1 MLVTLFDMRYFCAH
15 VVSSTGL
22 ADDPGPGSGAWI
34 RPPFSEGGGP
44 AAPSSGGGE
53 PDWRSLFERERRRA
67 EELRRGEIGWRAKA
81 RSRRRQFE
89 IGRDKLAGAR
99 AEAGEV
105 RRAARKA
112 LSLRAEVGRLK
123 RLLAE
128 AGMDSRK
135 RSTIASL
142 RLEVAAQRARIGE
155 LEAELAKVRATKAV
169 HAKARFGR
177 KSERR
182 ERAGSDRPRGQ
193 RAGAAGHGRTPRPGL
208 EKRAEVHNPAA
219 DERVCSDCGKP
230 YVANGSDTSELIEV
244 SVKAHTRVIAR
255 PRWRRS
261 CDCAAA
267 PPEVSAPPVA
277 RLFANTAYGTSVW
290 ARFLYERY
298 ACLRPLN
305 RVADWLTGQG
315 LAISAGTLA
324 DGARRL
330 APLFE
335 PLSAAILARQK
346 EARLRR
352 GDETAWRIRALG
364 EAGGSRR
371 AWLWI
376 GVCEDAVYFHVDP
389 SRSAAA
395 AARLF
400 GDAAP
405 GTVLVCD
412 RYSAYKKLGREL
424 GDRLTLA
431 FCWVHARRDF
441 IKCAAGNEALA
452 DWERRWIGRIARLYR
467 LNGARLEQHDAGLDP
482 DHRNPAFAAAHRE
495 LERALG
501 QLFAAAR
508 RELDGLPDEAR
519 EGGPLRSLLNHRAGL
534 SVFLDKPG
542 VPMDNNRSER
552 PLRGAAIGRRLSFG
566 SDSEAGARFT
576 ATMYSTVGTLALN
589 GVDVLRWLAAW
600 LSACAD
606 NGGRA
611 PDDLSPWLPWSMD
624 AERRNELM
632 APG

>member
-1 MLVTLFDMRYFCAH
+1 MSFPAQVLRTIPAPVREL
-15 VVSSTGL
+15 
-22 ADDPGPGSGAWI
+22 GSG
-34 RPPFSEGGGP
+34 PPFSEGGGP

-81 RSRRRQFE
+81 RSWQRQFE

-193 RAGAAGHGRTPRPGL
+193 QAGAAGHGRTPRPGL

-277 RLFANTAYGTSVW
+277 RLFANTPYGTSVW

-335 PLSAAILARQK
+335 PLSEAILARQN
-346 EARLRR
+346 EARLRQ

-364 EAGGSRR
+364 EAGGSSR

-467 LNGARLEQHDAGLDP
+467 LNGARLQEHDAGLDP

-552 PLRGAAIGRRLSFG
+552 LLRGAAIGRRLSFG

-576 ATMYSTVGTLALN
+576 ATMYSAVGTLALN

-611 PDDLSPWLPWSMD
+611 PGDLSPWLPWSMD

>member
-1 MLVTLFDMRYFCAH
+1 M
-15 VVSSTGL
+15 
-22 ADDPGPGSGAWI
+22 
-34 RPPFSEGGGP
+34 PPFPAGGGP

-89 IGRDKLAGAR
+89 IGRDKLAAAR

-105 RRAARKA
+105 RRAAREA

-123 RLLAE
+123 RLLAA
-128 AGMDSRK
+128 AGVDARK
-135 RSTIASL
+135 RGTIVSP
-142 RLEVAAQRARIGE
+142 RMEVETRRTRIGE
-155 LEAELAKVRATKAV
+155 LEAELAKLRASRAV

-193 RAGAAGHGRTPRPGL
+193 QAGAAGHGRTPRPGL

-261 CDCAAA
+261 CDCGSA
-267 PPEVSAPPVA
+267 PPEDSAPPVA
-277 RLFANTAYGTSVW
+277 RLFANTPCRTSVW
-290 ARFLYERY
+290 ARFPCERY

-315 LAISAGTLA
+315 LPISAGTLA

-335 PLSAAILARQK
+335 PLSAAILARQN

-364 EAGGSRR
+364 EAGGSSR

-376 GVCEDAVYFHVDP
+376 GVCEDAVHFHVDP
-389 SRSAAA
+389 SRSVAA

-441 IKCAAGNEALA
+441 IKCAAGNETPAE
-452 DWERRWIGRIARLYR
+452 WERRWTGRIARLCR
-467 LNGARLEQHDAGLDP
+467 LNGARLEQHGAGLDA

-552 PLRGAAIGRRLSFG
+552 LLRGAAIGRRLSFG

-576 ATMYSTVGTLALN
+576 ATMYSAVGTLELN

>member
-1 MLVTLFDMRYFCAH
+1 MSFPAQVLRTIPAPVREL
-15 VVSSTGL
+15 
-22 ADDPGPGSGAWI
+22 GSG
-34 RPPFSEGGGP
+34 PPFSEGGGP

-81 RSRRRQFE
+81 RSWRRQFE

-99 AEAGEV
+99 AEVREI

-193 RAGAAGHGRTPRPGL
+193 QAGAAGHGRTPRPGL

-335 PLSAAILARQK
+335 PLSAAILARQN
-346 EARLRR
+346 EARLRQ

-412 RYSAYKKLGREL
+412 RYSAYKKLAKDSAGL
-424 GDRLTLA
+424 VTLA

-467 LNGARLEQHDAGLDP
+467 LNGARLEQHGAGLDA

-508 RELDGLPDEAR
+508 RELDALPDKAR

-552 PLRGAAIGRRLSFG
+552 LLRGAAIGRRLSFG

-576 ATMYSTVGTLALN
+576 ATMYSAVGTLELN

-611 PDDLSPWLPWSMD
+611 PGRPL
-624 AERRNELM
+624 ARGC
-632 APG
+632 PGRWTRSAGTS

>member
-1 MLVTLFDMRYFCAH
+1 M
-15 VVSSTGL
+15 
-22 ADDPGPGSGAWI
+22 
-34 RPPFSEGGGP
+34 PPFPAGGGP
-44 AAPSSGGGE
+44 SAPSSGGGE

-89 IGRDKLAGAR
+89 IGRDKLAAAR

-105 RRAARKA
+105 RRAAREA

-123 RLLAE
+123 RLLAA
-128 AGMDSRK
+128 AGVGARK
-135 RSTIASL
+135 RSTIVSP
-142 RLEVAAQRARIGE
+142 RMEVETRRTRIGE
-155 LEAELAKVRATKAV
+155 LEAELAKLRASRAV

-255 PRWRRS
+255 PRWSRS

-277 RLFANTAYGTSVW
+277 RLFANTPCGTSVW
-290 ARFLYERY
+290 ARFPCERY

-315 LAISAGTLA
+315 LAISAGTPA

-330 APLFE
+330 APLFK
-335 PLSAAILARQK
+335 PLSAAILARQN
-346 EARLRR
+346 EARLRQ

-364 EAGGSRR
+364 EAGGSSR

-376 GVCEDAVYFHVDP
+376 GVCGDAVYFHVDP
-389 SRSAAA
+389 SRGAAA

-441 IKCAAGNEALA
+441 IKCAAGNETPAE
-452 DWERRWIGRIARLYR
+452 WERRWTGRIARLYR
-467 LNGARLEQHDAGLDP
+467 LNGARLEQHGAGLDP

-508 RELDGLPDEAR
+508 RELDGLPDKAR

-552 PLRGAAIGRRLSFG
+552 PPRGAAIGRRLSFG

-576 ATMYSTVGTLALN
+576 ATMYSAVGTLALN
-589 GVDVLRWLAAW
+589 GIDVLRWLTAW

-611 PDDLSPWLPWSMD
+611 PGDLSPWLPWSMD
-624 AERRNELM
+624 AERRNESM

>member
-1 MLVTLFDMRYFCAH
+1 MSFPAQVLRTIPAPVREL
-15 VVSSTGL
+15 
-22 ADDPGPGSGAWI
+22 GSG
-34 RPPFSEGGGP
+34 PPFSEGGGP

-53 PDWRSLFERERRRA
+53 PDWRSLYERERRRA

-81 RSRRRQFE
+81 RSWRRQFL
-89 IGRDKLAGAR
+89 IGRDKLAAAR
-99 AEAGEV
+99 AEVREV
-105 RRAARKA
+105 RRAAREA
-112 LSLRAEVGRLK
+112 LSLHAEVGRLK
-123 RLLAE
+123 RLLAA
-128 AGMDSRK
+128 AGVDARK
-135 RSTIASL
+135 RSTIVSL
-142 RLEVAAQRARIGE
+142 RMEVETRRTRIGE
-155 LEAELAKVRATKAV
+155 LEAKLRASRAV
-169 HAKARFGR
+169 HANARFGR
-177 KSERR
+177 KSERG

-193 RAGAAGHGRTPRPGL
+193 QAGAVGHGRTPRPGL

-219 DERVCSDCGKP
+219 DERVCSVWGKP

-244 SVKAHTRVIAR
+244 SVKAHTRVIVR

-277 RLFANTAYGTSVW
+277 RLFANTPCGTSVW
-290 ARFLYERY
+290 ARFPCERD

-335 PLSAAILARQK
+335 PLSAAILARQNK
-346 EARLRR
+346 ARLRQ

-364 EAGGSRR
+364 EAGGSSR

-376 GVCEDAVYFHVDP
+376 GVCEDAVHFHVDP
-389 SRSAAA
+389 SRSA
-395 AARLF
+395 
-400 GDAAP
+400 AAP

-412 RYSAYKKLGREL
+412 RYSAYKKLAKDSAGL
-424 GDRLTLA
+424 VTLA
-431 FCWVHARRDF
+431 FCWVRARRDF

-467 LNGARLEQHDAGLDP
+467 LNGARLQEHDAGLDP

-501 QLFAAAR
+501 KLFAAAR

-576 ATMYSTVGTLALN
+576 ATMYSAVGTLALN
-589 GVDVLRWLAAW
+589 GVDVLRWLTAW

-611 PDDLSPWLPWSMD
+611 PGDLSPWLPWSMD
-624 AERRNELM
+624 AERRNESM

>member
-1 MLVTLFDMRYFCAH
+1 MSFPAQVLRTIPAPVREL
-15 VVSSTGL
+15 
-22 ADDPGPGSGAWI
+22 GSG
-34 RPPFSEGGGP
+34 PPFPAGGGP

-81 RSRRRQFE
+81 RSWQRQFE

-99 AEAGEV
+99 AEVREI

-193 RAGAAGHGRTPRPGL
+193 QAGAAGHGRTPRPGL

-335 PLSAAILARQK
+335 PLSAAILARQN
-346 EARLRR
+346 EARLRQ

-412 RYSAYKKLGREL
+412 RYSAYKKLAKDSAGL
-424 GDRLTLA
+424 VTLA

-467 LNGARLEQHDAGLDP
+467 LNGARLEQHGAGLDA

-508 RELDGLPDEAR
+508 RELDALPDKAR

-552 PLRGAAIGRRLSFG
+552 LLRGAAIGRRLSFG

-576 ATMYSTVGTLALN
+576 ATMYSAVGTLELN

>member
-1 MLVTLFDMRYFCAH
+1 MSFPATVLRTISA
-15 VVSSTGL
+15 SIG
-22 ADDPGPGSGAWI
+22 GIGSD
-34 RPPFSEGGGP
+34 PPFSEGGGP
-44 AAPSSGGGE
+44 SAPTCGE

-81 RSRRRQFE
+81 RSWRRQFE
-89 IGRDKLAGAR
+89 IGRDKLAAAR
-99 AEAGEV
+99 AELREV
-105 RRAARKA
+105 RRAAREA

-123 RLLAE
+123 RLLSE

-142 RLEVAAQRARIGE
+142 RMEVETGRTRIGE
-155 LEAELAKVRATKAV
+155 LEAELAKLRANRAV

-193 RAGAAGHGRTPRPGL
+193 QAGVAGHGRTPRPGL
-208 EKRAEVHNPAA
+208 EERAEVHHPAA
-219 DERVCSDCGKP
+219 DERVCSDCGKL
-230 YVANGSDTSELIEV
+230 YVANGSDTSEPIEV
-244 SVKAHTRVIAR
+244 SVQAHTRVIAR

-277 RLFANTAYGTSVW
+277 RLFANTPYGTSVW

-315 LAISAGTLA
+315 LPISAGTLA

-335 PLSAAILARQK
+335 PLSAAILAHQREAWLRQ
-346 EARLRR
+346 
-352 GDETAWRIRALG
+352 GDETAWRIQALG
-364 EAGGSRR
+364 EGGGSRR

-389 SRSAAA
+389 SRGAAA
-395 AARLF
+395 ATRLF

-412 RYSAYKKLGREL
+412 RYSAYKKLAKDSAGL
-424 GDRLTLA
+424 VTLA
-431 FCWVHARRDF
+431 FCWAHVRRDF
-441 IKCAAGNEALA
+441 IKCAAGNETLTE
-452 DWERRWIGRIARLYR
+452 WERRWTGRIARLYR
-467 LNGARLEQHDAGLDP
+467 LNGARLEQHDAGLDA
-482 DHRNPAFAAAHRE
+482 DRRNPAFAAAHRE

-501 QLFAAAR
+501 QWFAVAR
-508 RELDGLPDEAR
+508 RGLDGLPDEAR

-552 PLRGAAIGRRLSFG
+552 LLRGAAIGRRLSFG
-566 SDSEAGARFT
+566 SNSEAGARFT
-576 ATMYSTVGTLALN
+576 ATMYSAVGTLALN
-589 GVDVLRWLAAW
+589 GVDVFRWLTAW
-600 LSACAD
+600 LAACAD
-606 NGGRA
+606 NGGCA

>member
-1 MLVTLFDMRYFCAH
+1 MIPAPVREL
-15 VVSSTGL
+15 
-22 ADDPGPGSGAWI
+22 GSG
-34 RPPFSEGGGP
+34 PPFPEGGGP
-44 AAPSSGGGE
+44 SAPTSGE
-53 PDWRSLFERERRRA
+53 PDWQSLFERERRRA
-67 EELRRGEIGWRAKA
+67 EEWRRGEIDWRAKA
-81 RSRRRQFE
+81 RFWRRQFE
-89 IGRDKLAGAR
+89 IGRDKLTAAR
-99 AEAGEV
+99 AEAREV
-105 RRAARKA
+105 RRAAREA

-123 RLLAE
+123 RLLAA
-128 AGMDSRK
+128 AGVDARK
-135 RSTIASL
+135 RSTIVSL
-142 RLEVAAQRARIGE
+142 RLEVETRRTRIGE
-155 LEAELAKVRATKAV
+155 LEAELAKLRASRAV

-193 RAGAAGHGRTPRPGL
+193 QAGAAGHGRTPRPGL

-244 SVKAHTRVIAR
+244 SVKAHTRVIER
-255 PRWRRS
+255 PRWRRG

-267 PPEVSAPPVA
+267 PVREHALRDQRVGAVPVRAPCVSSAPQP
-277 RLFANTAYGTSVW
+277 G
-290 ARFLYERY
+290 
-298 ACLRPLN
+298 
-305 RVADWLTGQG
+305 
-315 LAISAGTLA
+315 
-324 DGARRL
+324 RRL
-330 APLFE
+330 ADRPGAGDLGGDAGRRR
-335 PLSAAILARQK
+335 AAPRAAVR
-346 EARLRR
+346 A
-352 GDETAWRIRALG
+352 ALG
-364 EAGGSRR
+364 GHPGAPARGAVAPGATRRPGASRR
-371 AWLWI
+371 SARPA
-376 GVCEDAVYFHVDP
+376 GRAAPGCGSGSAGDAVCFHVDP

-412 RYSAYKKLGREL
+412 RYSAYKKLAKDSAGL
-424 GDRLTLA
+424 VTLA
-431 FCWVHARRDF
+431 FCWAHVRRDF
-441 IKCAAGNEALA
+441 IKCAAGNETLT
-452 DWERRWIGRIARLYR
+452 DWERRWTGRIALLYR
-467 LNGARLEQHDAGLDP
+467 LNGARLEQHDAGLDA

-495 LERALG
+495 LARALG

-552 PLRGAAIGRRLSFG
+552 LLRGAAIGRRLSFG

-576 ATMYSTVGTLALN
+576 AMMYSTVGTLALN
-589 GVDVLRWLAAW
+589 GVDVLRWLTAW
-600 LSACAD
+600 LAACAD
-606 NGGRA
+606 NGGCA

-624 AERRNELM
+624 AERRNESM

>member
-1 MLVTLFDMRYFCAH
+1 MSFPAQVLRTIPAPVREL
-15 VVSSTGL
+15 
-22 ADDPGPGSGAWI
+22 GSG
-34 RPPFSEGGGP
+34 PPFSEGGGP

-81 RSRRRQFE
+81 RSWRRQFE

-99 AEAGEV
+99 AEVREI

-193 RAGAAGHGRTPRPGL
+193 QAGAAGHGRTPRPGL

-255 PRWRRS
+255 SRWRRS

-277 RLFANTAYGTSVW
+277 RLFANTPCGTSVW

-335 PLSAAILARQK
+335 PLSAAILARQN
-346 EARLRR
+346 EARLRQ

-364 EAGGSRR
+364 EAGGSSR

-412 RYSAYKKLGREL
+412 RYSAYKKLAKDSAGLVTLRVLLGPRETGFHQVRGRQRGAGGL
-424 GDRLTLA
+424 GAALDRAHRAALPVERGAAGT
-431 FCWVHARRDF
+431 ARRRSR
-441 IKCAAGNEALA
+441 CRSSEPGVRGGAS
-452 DWERRWIGRIARLYR
+452 RT
-467 LNGARLEQHDAGLDP
+467 GARARAIVRGGATGTRRPPGQGP
-482 DHRNPAFAAAHRE
+482 RGRAAPLPVEPSRG
-495 LERALG
+495 LERVSRQA
-501 QLFAAAR
+501 
-508 RELDGLPDEAR
+508 
-519 EGGPLRSLLNHRAGL
+519 
-534 SVFLDKPG
+534 G

-552 PLRGAAIGRRLSFG
+552 LLRGAAIGRRLSFG

-576 ATMYSTVGTLALN
+576 ATMYSAVGTLELN

>member
-1 MLVTLFDMRYFCAH
+1 MPAFPA
-15 VVSSTGL
+15 
-22 ADDPGPGSGAWI
+22 
-34 RPPFSEGGGP
+34 GGGP
-44 AAPSSGGGE
+44 SAPSSGGGE

-89 IGRDKLAGAR
+89 IGRDKLAAAR

-105 RRAARKA
+105 RRAAREA

-123 RLLAE
+123 RLLAA
-128 AGMDSRK
+128 AGVDARK
-135 RSTIASL
+135 RSTIVSP
-142 RLEVAAQRARIGE
+142 RMEVETRRTRIGE
-155 LEAELAKVRATKAV
+155 LEAELAKLRASRAV

-277 RLFANTAYGTSVW
+277 RLFAKTPCRTSVW
-290 ARFLYERY
+290 ARFPCERY

-315 LAISAGTLA
+315 LPISAGTLA

-330 APLFE
+330 APL
-335 PLSAAILARQK
+335 SAAILARRN

-364 EAGGSRR
+364 EAGGSSR

-389 SRSAAA
+389 SRGAAA

-441 IKCAAGNEALA
+441 IKCAAGNETPAE
-452 DWERRWIGRIARLYR
+452 WERRWTGGIARLYR
-467 LNGARLEQHDAGLDP
+467 LNGARLQQHGAGLDP

-508 RELDGLPDEAR
+508 RELDGLPDKAR

-552 PLRGAAIGRRLSFG
+552 PPRGAAIGRRLSFG

-576 ATMYSTVGTLALN
+576 ATMYSAVGTLELN
-589 GVDVLRWLAAW
+589 GIDVLRWLAAW

-611 PDDLSPWLPWSMD
+611 PGDLSPWLPWSMD
-624 AERRNELM
+624 AERRNESM

>member
-1 MLVTLFDMRYFCAH
+1 MSFPAQVLRTIPAPVREL
-15 VVSSTGL
+15 
-22 ADDPGPGSGAWI
+22 GSG
-34 RPPFSEGGGP
+34 PPFSAGGGP

-81 RSRRRQFE
+81 RSWQRQFE

-99 AEAGEV
+99 AEVREV

-177 KSERR
+177 KSDRR

-193 RAGAAGHGRTPRPGL
+193 QAGAAGHGRTPRPGL

-277 RLFANTAYGTSVW
+277 RLFANTPYGTSVW

-335 PLSAAILARQK
+335 PLSAAILARQN
-346 EARLRR
+346 EARLRQ

-364 EAGGSRR
+364 EAGGSSR

-389 SRSAAA
+389 SRGAAA

-412 RYSAYKKLGREL
+412 RYSAYKKLAKDSAGL
-424 GDRLTLA
+424 VTLA

-467 LNGARLEQHDAGLDP
+467 LNGARLQEHDAGLDP

-552 PLRGAAIGRRLSFG
+552 LLRGAAIGRRLSFG

-576 ATMYSTVGTLALN
+576 ATMYSAVGTLALN

-611 PDDLSPWLPWSMD
+611 PGDLSPWLPWSMD

>member
-1 MLVTLFDMRYFCAH
+1 MSFPAQVLRTIPAPVREL
-15 VVSSTGL
+15 
-22 ADDPGPGSGAWI
+22 GSG
-34 RPPFSEGGGP
+34 PPFSEGGGP

-290 ARFLYERY
+290 ARVPVRAL
-298 ACLRPLN
+298 CVSSGPSTGSP
-305 RVADWLTGQG
+305 DWLTGQG

-364 EAGGSRR
+364 EGRRVEPARGCGSGSART
-371 AWLWI
+371 
-376 GVCEDAVYFHVDP
+376 
-389 SRSAAA
+389 RSTSMSTP
-395 AARLF
+395 R
-400 GDAAP
+400 AAP
-405 GTVLVCD
+405 PRRRGC
-412 RYSAYKKLGREL
+412 SATPPR
-424 GDRLTLA
+424 
-431 FCWVHARRDF
+431 ARS
-441 IKCAAGNEALA
+441 
-452 DWERRWIGRIARLYR
+452 W
-467 LNGARLEQHDAGLDP
+467 
-482 DHRNPAFAAAHRE
+482 FA
-495 LERALG
+495 
-501 QLFAAAR
+501 
-508 RELDGLPDEAR
+508 
-519 EGGPLRSLLNHRAGL
+519 
-534 SVFLDKPG
+534 
-542 VPMDNNRSER
+542 
-552 PLRGAAIGRRLSFG
+552 
-566 SDSEAGARFT
+566 T
-576 ATMYSTVGTLALN
+576 ATRRTRSSGAN
-589 GVDVLRWLAAW
+589 
-600 LSACAD
+600 SAT
-606 NGGRA
+606 G
-611 PDDLSPWLPWSMD
+611 
-624 AERRNELM
+624 
-632 APG
+632 

>member
-1 MLVTLFDMRYFCAH
+1 MSFPAQVLRTIPAPVREL
-15 VVSSTGL
+15 
-22 ADDPGPGSGAWI
+22 GSG
-34 RPPFSEGGGP
+34 PPFSEGGGP

-81 RSRRRQFE
+81 RSWQRQFE

-99 AEAGEV
+99 AEVREV

-193 RAGAAGHGRTPRPGL
+193 QAGAAGHGRTPRPGL

-277 RLFANTAYGTSVW
+277 RLFANTPYGTSVW

-335 PLSAAILARQK
+335 PLSEAILARQN
-346 EARLRR
+346 EARLRQ

-364 EAGGSRR
+364 EAGGSSR

-467 LNGARLEQHDAGLDP
+467 LNGARLQEHDAGLDP

-534 SVFLDKPG
+534 SVFLGKPG

-552 PLRGAAIGRRLSFG
+552 LLRGAAIGRRLSFG

-576 ATMYSTVGTLALN
+576 ATMYSAVGTLALN

-611 PDDLSPWLPWSMD
+611 PGDLSPWLPWSMD

>member
-1 MLVTLFDMRYFCAH
+1 MSLPAQVLRTIPAPVREL
-15 VVSSTGL
+15 
-22 ADDPGPGSGAWI
+22 GSG
-34 RPPFSEGGGP
+34 PPFSEGGGP
-44 AAPSSGGGE
+44 SAPTSGE

-81 RSRRRQFE
+81 RSWRRQFL
-89 IGRDKLAGAR
+89 IGRDKLAAAR

-105 RRAARKA
+105 RRASREA

-123 RLLAE
+123 RLLSE

-155 LEAELAKVRATKAV
+155 LAAELAKLRASRAV

-193 RAGAAGHGRTPRPGL
+193 QAGAAGHGRTPRPGL

-277 RLFANTAYGTSVW
+277 RLFANTPYGTSVW

-324 DGARRL
+324 TRRPGASGR
-330 APLFE
+330 
-335 PLSAAILARQK
+335 SARPAGRAARGCGSGS
-346 EARLRR
+346 AR
-352 GDETAWRIRALG
+352 
-364 EAGGSRR
+364 
-371 AWLWI
+371 
-376 GVCEDAVYFHVDP
+376 DAVRFHVDP

-441 IKCAAGNEALA
+441 IKCAAGNETLA
-452 DWERRWIGRIARLYR
+452 EWERRWTGRIALLYR
-467 LNGARLEQHDAGLDP
+467 LNGARLEHYDAGLGP
-482 DHRNPAFAAAHRE
+482 DGQNRAFAAAHRE
-495 LERALG
+495 LERECG
-501 QLFAAAR
+501 RLFAAAR
-508 RELDGLPDEAR
+508 RELDGLPDDAR
-519 EGGPLRSLLNHRAGL
+519 EGKPPRSLLNHREGL
-534 SVFLDKPG
+534 SVFLDRPD
-542 VPMDNNRSER
+542 VPMDNNFSER
-552 PLRGAAIGRRLSFG
+552 MLRGAAIGRRLSFG

-576 ATMYSTVGTLALN
+576 AMMYSTVGTLELN
-589 GVDVLRWLAAW
+589 GIDVLRWLTAW

-611 PDDLSPWLPWSMD
+611 PGDLSPWLPWSMD
-624 AERRNELM
+624 AERKRDPM

>member
-1 MLVTLFDMRYFCAH
+1 MSFPAQVLRTIPAPVREL
-15 VVSSTGL
+15 
-22 ADDPGPGSGAWI
+22 GSG
-34 RPPFSEGGGP
+34 PPFSEGGGP

-81 RSRRRQFE
+81 RSWRRQFE

-99 AEAGEV
+99 AEVREI
-105 RRAARKA
+105 RRAARNA

-193 RAGAAGHGRTPRPGL
+193 QAGAAGHGRTPRPGL

-335 PLSAAILARQK
+335 PLSAAILARQN
-346 EARLRR
+346 EARLRQ

-364 EAGGSRR
+364 EAGGSSR

-501 QLFAAAR
+501 KLFAAAR

-552 PLRGAAIGRRLSFG
+552 LLRGAAIGRRLSFG

-589 GVDVLRWLAAW
+589 GVDVLRWLTAW

-611 PDDLSPWLPWSMD
+611 PGDLSPWLPWSMD